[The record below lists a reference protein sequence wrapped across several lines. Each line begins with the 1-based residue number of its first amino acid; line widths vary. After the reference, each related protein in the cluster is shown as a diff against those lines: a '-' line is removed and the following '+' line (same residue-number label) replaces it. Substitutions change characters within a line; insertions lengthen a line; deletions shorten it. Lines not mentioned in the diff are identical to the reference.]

1 MSKTPIM
8 ILRSIDIN
16 RGGVTKAT
24 IKRANLLSKKY
35 KKVVIL
41 TTLFQQNHLETM
53 RKLYK
58 TELSKKVQVYNFFE
72 YNSARN
78 KKHLFRKTNK
88 INIKE
93 KGLVAVRVKHHAD
106 YSYRYYEKG
115 LYVNYK
121 RFDSEKRIVFIDN
134 RKDGI
139 DRTDRKEYDVEG
151 NLVRVRHID
160 LKTNHPAFDQYYD
173 KNQECF
179 LSVHF
184 NPKTKKEW
192 SVVRFSPEVKNYR
205 NLREAQ
211 SEWIKEIVEK
221 YKNPVLI
228 SEQRQFDKDLVNF
241 PKGIKK
247 IIMVHSNHLFEPFDN
262 HEKVD
267 PPYVRLF
274 KWLKEIDR
282 LVLLTEEQ
290 RHDME
295 KVIGQTD
302 KIKVI
307 PHAYN
312 KPKVTRKKNIKRDS
326 LKVVVVARYVEDKRI
341 DNVITA
347 FKKVVEKIP
356 DATLDIYGIGPLKKD
371 LNKLIE
377 KINLKKAVKIK
388 GYTPNPHD
396 KYREAACSVIISLR
410 EGFGMVI
417 TESLAVGTPVVAYD
431 FKYGPKDII
440 KNNKNGVIVENGNIG
455 QLSDAIIKIL
465 SNPELQKGMSKEAL
479 KVKKDFSEEKYRERW
494 LELIKQI

>member
-1 MSKTPIM
+1 MNKIPIM
-8 ILRSIDIN
+8 ILRSIDVN

-24 IKRANLLSKKY
+24 IKKANLLAEKY
-35 KKVVIL
+35 KQVVIL
-41 TTLFQQNHLETM
+41 TTLFQQNHAETL
-53 RKLYK
+53 RRLYK

-78 KKHLFRKTNK
+78 KKRLFRKTNK

-93 KGLVAVRVKHHAD
+93 KGLVGVRVKHHAH
-106 YSYRYYEKG
+106 YSYRYYENG

-121 RFDSEKRIVFIDN
+121 RFDKKKRIIFVDI

-139 DRTDRKEYDVEG
+139 SRTSREEYDIKG
-151 NLVRVRHID
+151 NLVRIRHID
-160 LKTNHPAFDQYYD
+160 INNNEPAFDQYYD

-211 SEWIKEIVEK
+211 SEWIKEIVRN

-228 SEQRQFDKDLVNF
+228 SEQRQFDRDVVNLPKD
-241 PKGIKK
+241 IKK

-262 HEKVD
+262 NEKVD

-274 KWLKEIDR
+274 KWLEEIDH

-295 KVIGQTD
+295 KVIGKTD

-312 KPKVTRKKNIKRDS
+312 KPKVINKEKVNRDP
-326 LKVVVVARYVEDKRI
+326 LKVVVVARYVKDKRI

-347 FKKVVEKIP
+347 FKKVVEKLP
-356 DATLDIYGIGPLKKD
+356 DATLDIYGTGPLKKE
-371 LNKLIE
+371 LNKLVG
-377 KINLKKAVKIK
+377 KLNLKKSVKIK

-417 TESLAVGTPVVAYD
+417 TESLAAGTPVIAYD

-440 KNNKNGVIVENGNIG
+440 KNNKNGIIVENGNVE
-455 QLSDAIIKIL
+455 QLSEAIINIL
-465 SNPELQKGMSKEAL
+465 SNLELQKSMSKEAL